1 MVLLYC
7 VLIGLSYGM
16 VLFLLSAGVSIV
28 FGLMDVVNLAH
39 GMMFMTSAFLGI
51 TVSQKTGSFLLGLA
65 AGILAAGVLGLILER
80 GFLRT
85 LYGQQLSQILVCF
98 GFIYIVTN
106 IHLWVYGPFPKVLTP
121 PESLTASIPV
131 GAHGFSLYRIMI
143 VVVGLVICGLL
154 YWAQERTKVG
164 AIIRAGMEKPRMV
177 YALGINL
184 MAVNVGAFVI
194 GACLSGLA
202 GFIGVPILGGVNHST
217 GGDIVFVAM
226 AVVIVGG
233 VGSVQGTLVGA
244 LLIGIGTSV
253 AQTFLPLLA
262 PYMMYVLMALVM
274 IVRPTGLLGRKT

>member
-1 MVLLYC
+1 MVFLYC

-51 TVSQKTGSFLLGLA
+51 TVSQKTGSFVLGLVVGVVA
-65 AGILAAGVLGLILER
+65 AGLLGLILER

-106 IHLWVYGPFPKVLTP
+106 IHLWIYGPFPKVLTP
-121 PESLTASIPV
+121 PEALTAAIPI
-131 GAHGFSLYRIMI
+131 GSHGFSLYRMMI
-143 VVVGLVICGLL
+143 VVIGLVICGVL

-164 AIIRAGMEKPRMV
+164 AIVRAGMEKPKMV

-184 MAVNVGAFVI
+184 MAVNVGAFVL
-194 GACLSGLA
+194 GALLSGLA

-253 AQTFLPLLA
+253 AQTYLPLLA
-262 PYMMYVLMALVM
+262 PYMLYVLMALVM
-274 IVRPTGLLGRKT
+274 IVRPSGLLGKKA

>member
-1 MVLLYC
+1 
-7 VLIGLSYGM
+7 
-16 VLFLLSAGVSIV
+16 
-28 FGLMDVVNLAH
+28 
-39 GMMFMTSAFLGI
+39 
-51 TVSQKTGSFLLGLA
+51 
-65 AGILAAGVLGLILER
+65 
-80 GFLRT
+80 
-85 LYGQQLSQILVCF
+85 
-98 GFIYIVTN
+98 
-106 IHLWVYGPFPKVLTP
+106 
-121 PESLTASIPV
+121 
-131 GAHGFSLYRIMI
+131 
-143 VVVGLVICGLL
+143 
-154 YWAQERTKVG
+154 
-164 AIIRAGMEKPRMV
+164 V

-202 GFIGVPILGGVNHST
+202 GFLGVPILGGVNHST